1 MTKEKIEVI
10 QGSGNIW
17 RDLDYPDADVRQA
30 KGILAARIVGI
41 LNDRNL
47 SIRTAQKLAGFAA
60 ADFSRIRNADYGRF
74 TIDRL
79 IRMLEALD
87 STVEVA
93 ITIRTRPQEDAS
105 APQT

>member
-41 LNDRNL
+41 LNERNL
-47 SIRTAQKLAGFAA
+47 SIRRAQKLAGFAA

-79 IRMLEALD
+79 IRMLQALD
-87 STVEVA
+87 STVEVD

-105 APQT
+105 APQA